1 MSSLQVPRFASARA
15 CALLFA
21 LWGMP
26 GGRAD
31 AQGPTTAAIAG
42 RIIDERGQ
50 AAAGVDVVVTN
61 RATGI
66 SMHGR
71 SRADGRYRVSG
82 LDVGG
87 PYSVTARRIGSRP
100 TTQTGFFVSL
110 GQTLQVDVSLEQQP
124 VTLQGNGNA
133 GSAERGFLA
142 NASGHASSCSAIR

>member
-1 MSSLQVPRFASARA
+1 MSSLQVPPFASASA
-15 CALLFA
+15 CALLYA
-21 LWGMP
+21 LCGLP

-42 RIIDERGQ
+42 RVIDERGQ
-50 AAAGVDVVVTN
+50 AAPGVDVVVTN

-87 PYSVTARRIGSRP
+87 PYAVTARRIGSRP

-110 GQTLQVDVSLEQQP
+110 GQTLQVDVSVPSSNPSRCKEWKRRQR
-124 VTLQGNGNA
+124 GA
-133 GSAERGFLA
+133 GTSRGHIRARKPF
-142 NASGHASSCSAIR
+142 SAIR

>member
-1 MSSLQVPRFASARA
+1 MSSLQVPPFASACA
-15 CALLFA
+15 CALLYA
-21 LWGMP
+21 LCGLP

-42 RIIDERGQ
+42 RVLDERGQ
-50 AAAGVDVVVTN
+50 AAPGVDVVVTN

-87 PYSVTARRIGSRP
+87 PYAVTARRIGSSP

-110 GQTLQVDVSLEQQP
+110 GQTLQVDFRCP
-124 VTLQGNGNA
+124 APRTLQGMETQAARSRDISRTHQGTQA
-133 GSAERGFLA
+133 LLG
-142 NASGHASSCSAIR
+142 IR